1 MKKREKTL
9 KKLLKELIKS
19 YGRIS
24 EIRNINVLTCHD
36 RLTGLLLRQLGSDC
50 EDYSYLVS

>member
-50 EDYSYLVS
+50 EDYSYLVA